1 MANNQDPLIP
11 ASQVRER
18 FGGVSDMWIH
28 RRLHDS
34 SGFPRPLYIG
44 RLRFWRL
51 SELVAWEEHLPRMNP
66 QRIPPAMRKEV
77 SDDAGV
83 A

>member
-1 MANNQDPLIP
+1 MSEIQDPLIP
-11 ASQVRER
+11 AGQVRKR

-28 RRLHDS
+28 RRLHDN

-51 SELVAWEEHLPRMNP
+51 SELIEWEGTLPRVNAAP
-66 QRIPPAMRKEV
+66 LPAPILAR
-77 SDDAGV
+77 D
-83 A
+83 